1 MCQNQRVLPPLTEY
15 SIQCRSKSCLLGK
28 LLIFQIPAWK
38 FLKKFKKSQT
48 IPPSRHL
55 ANAIYF
61 TENVHIIDQYEKTRP
76 KTLFDVF
83 LTSAENPIRIL
94 CCISSNS
101 TWLKVFFETLK
112 IYWTH
117 SHFNSWQTY
126 SINQYSKTHL
136 YYQLQGNLI
145 KHVDIDA
152 CLQTRKVVYLEK
164 VV

>member
-38 FLKKFKKSQT
+38 FLKIFKKSQT

-117 SHFNSWQTY
+117 SHFNSWQTAL
-126 SINQYSKTHL
+126 INTA
-136 YYQLQGNLI
+136 
-145 KHVDIDA
+145 KHI
-152 CLQTRKVVYLEK
+152 CIINYRETSLNMLT
-164 VV
+164 